1 MASLYA
7 MKIEELKGLGK
18 KRAEL
23 FHKLG
28 VYSVG
33 QLLNFYPRTYEDWS
47 EITDIADVQDGQT
60 VCVSGELTSGVQS
73 GYTKTGKFIAKVF
86 IADETGVCELVFF
99 NNPYIRT
106 MLKTDVKYRFFGKA
120 ARRFSEVQMIS
131 PTFSAESD
139 LNIIK
144 PIYNLTAGLPNN
156 VVVKAVRQAVD
167 LLPEEVND
175 PLPGELREKYGLCGL
190 RFAIENIH
198 FPQSSEALN
207 TAKKRL
213 VIEELLVLNL
223 GLRQL
228 KNRKRSENK
237 NLIKT
242 DFSAEFES
250 LLSFKLTNAQ
260 RNAVADCVR
269 DIMNPEVSMNRLV
282 QGDVGSGKTVVAGSL
297 CYTVVKN
304 GGQAAIMAPTEIL
317 AEQHYNSFKEILSN
331 TSINIALLTG
341 SVKKSE
347 KEQIRA
353 KLENGEID
361 LVIGTH
367 ALITDKTLFKNL
379 ALVVTDEQHR
389 FGVSQRAKLLSK
401 GNNPHL
407 LVMSATPIPRTLGLI
422 IFGDLDISIIDELP
436 PGRQEIETLLIDGSK
451 RQRALGFIRKEV
463 LRGRQAYIV
472 CPLVEEGDSDIELA
486 SAEEYAAELML
497 NYFTDI
503 EVEVLHGKM
512 KPADKEAVMAKFSSG
527 EIKILVATTVIEV
540 GIDVPNATIMMIENA
555 ERFGLSQLH
564 QLRGRVGRGS
574 EKSWCIL
581 VSDSTTENSSERLK
595 TMCTTRDGFK
605 IADAD
610 LKLRGPG
617 DFFGSRQHGLP
628 QLNISSLADTRNLEI
643 SQKIADYVIE
653 DSNFLYDDRYRAL
666 NAEIKRLFLQTGEET
681 LN

>member
-120 ARRFSEVQMIS
+120 TRRFSEVQMIS

-503 EVEVLHGKM
+503 EVGVLHGKM

-595 TMCTTRDGFK
+595 TMRTTRDGFK

>member
-472 CPLVEEGDSDIELA
+472 CPLVEEGDSDIELV

-503 EVEVLHGKM
+503 EVGVLHGKM
-512 KPADKEAVMAKFSSG
+512 KPADKEAVMARFSSG

>member
-120 ARRFSEVQMIS
+120 TRRFSEVQMIS

-317 AEQHYNSFKEILSN
+317 AEQHYNSFKEILLN

-436 PGRQEIETLLIDGSK
+436 PGRQEIETLLIDSSK

-503 EVEVLHGKM
+503 EVGVLHGKM

>member
-1 MASLYA
+1 MASLYNT
-7 MKIEELKGLGK
+7 KIEELKGLGK

-23 FHKLG
+23 LHKLG

-33 QLLNFYPRTYEDWS
+33 QLLNYYPRTYEDWS
-47 EITDIADVQDGQT
+47 QVTDICDIKNGET
-60 VCVSGELTSGVQS
+60 VCIMARLSSGVKS
-73 GYTKTGKFIAKVF
+73 GYTKTGKFIAKAVVS
-86 IADETGVCELVFF
+86 DDSGSCELVFF

-106 MLKTDVKYRFFGKA
+106 MLRQDVKYRFLGRATRTFN
-120 ARRFSEVQMIS
+120 EVKLIS
-131 PTFSAESD
+131 PTFADEKD
-139 LNIIK
+139 KNVIK

-156 VVVKAVRQAVD
+156 VIVRAMKQAVEM
-167 LLPEEVND
+167 LPEEIND
-175 PLPGELREKYGLCGL
+175 PLPRELREKYKLCDL

-198 FPQSSEALN
+198 FPSGSQAL
-207 TAKKRL
+207 AKAKRRL

-223 GLRQL
+223 GLRRL
-228 KNRKRSENK
+228 KSIKRSENK
-237 NLIKT
+237 NLVKT
-242 DFSAEFES
+242 DYSNEFES

-260 RNAVADCVR
+260 KKAISDCVS
-269 DIMNPEVSMNRLV
+269 DVMNPDITMNRLV

-297 CYTVVKN
+297 CYTIIKN

-331 TSINIALLTG
+331 TNLRTALLTG

-347 KEQIRA
+347 KERIREG
-353 KLENGEID
+353 LEAGEID

-436 PGRQEIETLLIDGSK
+436 PGRQTIETFVIRSSK
-451 RQRALGFIRKEV
+451 RARALGFIREEIKK
-463 LRGRQAYIV
+463 GRQAYIV
-472 CPLVEEGDSDIELA
+472 CPLVEEGEGDSELA
-486 SAEEYAAELML
+486 SAQEYAAELML

-503 EVEVLHGKM
+503 PVCILHGKM
-512 KPADKEAVMAKFSSG
+512 KPAEKERVMSDFSQNKL
-527 EIKILVATTVIEV
+527 KILVATTVIEV

-581 VSDSTTENSSERLK
+581 VSDSTTENSYERLK
-595 TMCTTRDGFK
+595 TMKTTTDGFK

-628 QLNISSLADTRNLEI
+628 ELNISSLADTRNLET
-643 SQKIADYVIE
+643 SQRIADYLLS
-653 DSNFLYDDRYRAL
+653 DPNFMYDERYRAL
-666 NAEIKRLFLQTGEET
+666 NAEITRLFRETGEET

>member
-120 ARRFSEVQMIS
+120 TRRFSEVQMIS

-167 LLPEEVND
+167 LLPKEVND

-503 EVEVLHGKM
+503 EVGVLHGKM

>member
-503 EVEVLHGKM
+503 EVGVLHGKM

>member
-167 LLPEEVND
+167 LLPDEVND

-497 NYFTDI
+497 NYFADI
-503 EVEVLHGKM
+503 EVGVLHGKM

>member
-1 MASLYA
+1 
-7 MKIEELKGLGK
+7 MKIEQLRGLGK

-47 EITDIADVQDGQT
+47 DITDIENIRDGET
-60 VCVSGELTSGVQS
+60 VCIKGELASGVKS
-73 GYTKTGKFIAKVF
+73 GYTKTGKFIAKALV
-86 IADETGVCELVFF
+86 ADETGVCELVFF

-106 MLKTDVKYRFFGKA
+106 MLKSDVEYRFLGKA
-120 ARRFSEVQMIS
+120 TKNLNALQMIS
-131 PTFSAESD
+131 PTFMDESES
-139 LNIIK
+139 NEIK
-144 PIYNLTAGLPNN
+144 PIYNLTAGLPNY
-156 VVVKAVRQAVD
+156 VVIKAVRQAIS
-167 LLPEEVND
+167 LLPDEVND
-175 PLPGELREKYGLCGL
+175 PLPEELREKYGLCGL
-190 RFAIENIH
+190 RYAIENIH
-198 FPQSSEALN
+198 FPESSEALA

-223 GLRQL
+223 GLRKL
-228 KNRKRSENK
+228 KNHKRGENK
-237 NLIKT
+237 NVIKK
-242 DFSAEFES
+242 DYSKEFES
-250 LLSFKLTNAQ
+250 FLRFELTNAQ
-260 RNAVADCVR
+260 KNAISDCVN
-269 DIMNPEVSMNRLV
+269 DVMDPDVSMNRLV
-282 QGDVGSGKTVVAGSL
+282 QGDVGSGKTAVAGSL
-297 CYTVVKN
+297 CYTVIKN
-304 GGQAAIMAPTEIL
+304 GGQAAVMAPTEIL
-317 AEQHYNSFKEILSN
+317 AEQHYNSFKEILKD
-331 TSINIALLTG
+331 TGVRIALLTG

-347 KEQIRA
+347 KDDIRA
-353 KLENGEID
+353 RLESGELD

-367 ALITDKTLFKNL
+367 ALITDNTQFKNL
-379 ALVVTDEQHR
+379 VLVVTDEQHR
-389 FGVSQRAKLLSK
+389 FGVAQRAKLLSK
-401 GNNPHL
+401 GNSPHL

-436 PGRQEIETLLIDGSK
+436 PGRQEIDTLLIDSSK
-451 RQRALGFIRKEV
+451 RQRALGFIRREV
-463 LRGRQAYIV
+463 QRGFQAYIV
-472 CPLVEEGDSDIELA
+472 CPLVEEGEGGSDLA

-497 NYFTDI
+497 NYFSDI
-503 EVEVLHGKM
+503 PVGILHGKM
-512 KPADKEAVMAKFSSG
+512 KPAEKEAVMSQFSSG
-527 EIKILVATTVIEV
+527 ELKILVATTVIEV

-564 QLRGRVGRGS
+564 QLRGRVGRGT

-581 VSDSTTENSSERLK
+581 VSDSDTENSRERLK

-643 SQKIADYVIE
+643 SQKIADYVVA

-666 NAEIKRLFLQTGEET
+666 NAEITRLFRDTGEES